1 VDLFKGTPPGG
12 QLINEQFTTQALF
25 PAQSEILYALVD
37 DPDVLQGLVKVYGVV
52 SFTSTVEEC
61 RKDNNTSQP
70 VFGACAKF

>member
-1 VDLFKGTPPGG
+1 
-12 QLINEQFTTQALF
+12 
-25 PAQSEILYALVD
+25 
-37 DPDVLQGLVKVYGVV
+37 VKVYGVV